1 MDTRGCPCS
10 QCGKA
15 GAVLRCSRCRQT
27 VYCDATCQ
35 RKHWKSPSAP
45 HKTEC
50 KASAAGSSASVV
62 PVPSSS
68 DPENPCPICFENED
82 NADAKDAL
90 AGMCYNCGHFFCG
103 ECNMKKMLYA
113 TDSDSQ
119 YSVGGDFLR
128 GSDGFKQDFK
138 KADKYLQLAADQG
151 HADAQYTIGMM
162 AFKGEGMAAPDYAKA
177 LTYFKLAGN
186 QGEVES

>member
-103 ECNMKKMLYA
+103 ECNMYGKCAALQVIFSLLLFLLLVSFFFFIHTVPVDPSLLTPRAVDVHICVCVCVRARVQPYR
-113 TDSDSQ
+113 TDAYILSS
-119 YSVGGDFLR
+119 S
-128 GSDGFKQDFK
+128 
-138 KADKYLQLAADQG
+138 
-151 HADAQYTIGMM
+151 
-162 AFKGEGMAAPDYAKA
+162 
-177 LTYFKLAGN
+177 N
-186 QGEVES
+186 

>member
-1 MDTRGCPCS
+1 MRIYCHLATNGPDAVFDT
-10 QCGKA
+10 
-15 GAVLRCSRCRQT
+15 
-27 VYCDATCQ
+27 
-35 RKHWKSPSAP
+35 PSASFRP
-45 HKTEC
+45 VKL
-50 KASAAGSSASVV
+50 GSV
-62 PVPSSS
+62 
-68 DPENPCPICFENED
+68 EKCPICRCNFVNPSDQEYFQRLYKLVHDRSPGRHSFQALHDLSAMYSNGRGVRKD
-82 NADAKDAL
+82 PAKAAEL
-90 AGMCYNCGHFFCG
+90 NR
-103 ECNMKKMLYA
+103 KKMLYA

-177 LTYFKLAGN
+177 LTYFKL
-186 QGEVES
+186 VS